1 VRTNE
6 LTIERTIELLKE
18 IEMSKLSN
26 LQKMLEQTRG
36 RKLKRDDEVAR
47 QILDGACHRLR
58 AKASSRL

>member
-1 VRTNE
+1 MRTNE

-36 RKLKRDDEVAR
+36 RKLKRDDEVAQ